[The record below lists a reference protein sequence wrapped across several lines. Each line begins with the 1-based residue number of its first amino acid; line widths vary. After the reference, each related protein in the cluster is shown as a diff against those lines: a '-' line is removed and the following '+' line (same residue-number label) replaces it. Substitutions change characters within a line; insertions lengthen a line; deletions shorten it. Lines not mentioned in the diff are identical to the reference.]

1 MRFSLLG
8 PMRVFDGDQSVSLRG
23 AMRRTILAAL
33 LLNADSVVS
42 TDHLASLLWA
52 DGQPASAMASLYN
65 QINRLRHDLGEA
77 GSRIEARSPGYLF
90 RVEPGELDV
99 QTFAAECAAG
109 RSALAREDWQRAA
122 DHYSAALAL
131 WRGRPL
137 ADVPG
142 LADHLRIRELE
153 ENRWEALYRRIE
165 ADLRLGRSAALISEL
180 NTLIAEQPLREAFH
194 GQLMLALYQS
204 GRVAAALD
212 VYHSLRAMLAEELGV
227 EPSASVQ
234 DVHRSLLKADDRDA
248 DDRAPRQLPADT
260 RAFTGRE
267 EEVERLV
274 KLAAET
280 ASGAPVV
287 CAIDGMGGVG
297 KTTLA
302 VHAAHRLAE
311 AYPDGQL
318 FLDLH
323 GHTQDRSPRS
333 AQEAL
338 GWLLRA
344 LGVAPAQVPKD
355 AEQAAALY
363 RQRLADSRTLIV
375 LDNAAGEAQLRPLL
389 PGGGQCLVLV
399 TSRRRLRALDDAHAI
414 PLDLLPPQDAA
425 TLLSAAAGPGRAA
438 AGDPL
443 LDEIAELCGHLPL
456 ALRIAGALLR
466 HRPSWPL
473 EHLATQLRE
482 RVHALSD
489 GERDVAAVFDL
500 SYANLDA
507 PHRLLLRR
515 LGLVPGP
522 DLDACAAAALLDIT
536 PVAAAEL
543 LQDLVDHNLLIE
555 YRVDRYRLHDLMRAH
570 ALTLVAADPAADR
583 DAAVDRLLHYY
594 AYTAQIASICAIR
607 HPRPAPERRAP
618 AHIPA
623 LADPDSANSWLLTEH
638 ANLEAAF
645 AHAEAHDLDEHA
657 MALAAGLGDILLGGG
672 SLARALEI
680 HQAAAAVA
688 ERVGRPAGQAAA
700 LVDMSKLRYLAGD
713 FTAAGEAAT
722 RALEIYRALGDRF
735 GEANALVDLARVR
748 YLAGEFP
755 DANEAT
761 SSALEIYRTLG
772 NRLGEAYA
780 LGNLGWGLY
789 IAGEFAEAADA
800 ATRAL
805 GIYREIGSRYGESAV
820 LGTLGLVQYVTGDY
834 ATAIDTL
841 TRGVELDRSMGNHQ
855 AEAGSLNYL
864 GRVLHLTG
872 DYAAAGTALT
882 RSLEIFRVLGNRQGE
897 AEAINSLGRVREAT
911 GDLTGAAE
919 AHARCLEIYR
929 ELDTRQGEAYA
940 LVELG
945 RVQTA
950 AEQYPEALVGL
961 TSALE
966 MYRALGYPS
975 HEAWTLNF
983 YAAALAGNGRHA
995 EAFAHFQRALAMNRE
1010 LDKPDDEALALEG
1023 LGGCHSAD
1031 GDTETATDFLRQ
1043 ALAIFDRIGRV
1054 GDARRVRSRLDD
1066 LS

>member
-1 MRFSLLG
+1 MRFELLG
-8 PMRVFDGDQSVSLRG
+8 PMRVFDGERSVPLRG

-42 TDHLASLLWA
+42 TDYLANLLWA
-52 DGQPASAMASLYN
+52 DDQPASAMPSLYN

-90 RVEPGELDV
+90 RIEPGELDV

-109 RSALAREDWQRAA
+109 RNALAEEDWQSAA
-122 DHYSAALAL
+122 DHYSSALAL

-142 LADHLRIRELE
+142 LADHPRTRELE

-165 ADLRLGRSAALISEL
+165 ADLRLGRNTALISEL
-180 NTLIAEQPLREAFH
+180 NTLIAEEPLREAFH

-204 GRVAAALD
+204 GRMAAALD
-212 VYHSLRAMLAEELGV
+212 VYRGLRTMLAEELGV

-234 DVHRSLLKADDRDA
+234 DVHRSLVNAEDRNA

-260 RAFTGRE
+260 RAFTGRD

-274 KLAAET
+274 KLAAAT
-280 ASGAPVV
+280 SSGAPVV

-302 VHAAHRLAE
+302 VHAAHRLAG

-333 AQEAL
+333 APEAL

-344 LGVAPAQVPKD
+344 LGVSPAQVPKD

-375 LDNAAGEAQLRPLL
+375 LDNAASEAQLRPLL

-399 TSRRRLRALDDAHAI
+399 TSRRRLKALDDAHAI

-425 TLLSAAAGPGRAA
+425 ALLSAAAGPGRASA
-438 AGDPL
+438 DDPL

-482 RVHALSD
+482 RVPALSD

-507 PHRLLLRR
+507 PHRLLWRR

-522 DLDACAAAALLDIT
+522 DLDAYAAAALLDVT
-536 PVAAAEL
+536 PIAAAEL

-555 YRVDRYRLHDLMRAH
+555 YRAERYRLHDLMRAH

-583 DAAVDRLLHYY
+583 DAAMDRLLHYY
-594 AYTAQIASICAIR
+594 AYTAQTASISAI
-607 HPRPAPERRAP
+607 HQPRPAPERRAP
-618 AHIPA
+618 AHMPA
-623 LADPDSANSWLLTEH
+623 LSDPDSANSWLLTEH
-638 ANLEAAF
+638 ANLEAGF
-645 AHAEAHDLDEHA
+645 AHAQAHDLDEHA
-657 MALAAGLGDILLGGG
+657 VALAAGLGDILLAGG
-672 SLARALEI
+672 SLARALDI
-680 HQAAAAVA
+680 HQTAADIA
-688 ERVGRPAGQAAA
+688 ERIGRPAGRAAA
-700 LVDMSKLRYLAGD
+700 FVDMSKLQYLAGD
-713 FTAAGEAAT
+713 FPAAGDAAT
-722 RALEIYRALGDRF
+722 GALEIYREIGDRF

-748 YLAGEFP
+748 YLAGEFT

-761 SSALEIYRTLG
+761 SDALEIYRALG

-780 LGNLGWGLY
+780 LGNLGWGMY
-789 IAGEFAEAADA
+789 IAGEFAEAGDA

-805 GIYREIGSRYGESAV
+805 AIYREIGSRYGESAV
-820 LGTLGLVQYVTGDY
+820 LGTLGLVQYLTGDY
-834 ATAIDTL
+834 PKAIDTL
-841 TRGVELDRSMGNHQ
+841 TRGVELDRAMGNSQ

-864 GRVLHLTG
+864 GRVLQLTG
-872 DYAAAGTALT
+872 DYSAASVALT

-897 AEAINSLGRVREAT
+897 AEVINSLGRVREAT
-911 GDLTGAAE
+911 GDLAGAAE

-929 ELDTRQGEAYA
+929 ELDIGQGEAYA

-945 RVQTA
+945 RAQNA
-950 AEQYPEALVGL
+950 AEQYPEALGGL
-961 TSALE
+961 TRALE
-966 MYRALGYPS
+966 MYRELGYPQ
-975 HEAWTLNF
+975 HIAWTLNY

-995 EAFAHFQRALAMNRE
+995 EAFEHFQQALAQNRE

-1023 LGGCHSAD
+1023 LGGCHLAD
-1031 GDTETATDFLRQ
+1031 GDTVNGTDYLRQ
-1043 ALAIFDRIGRV
+1043 ALAIFERIGRV
-1054 GDARRVRSRLDD
+1054 GDARRVRSRLDG